1 MPNDENA
8 NDKITTDNDESLAS
22 DIDPPPKKLLEIEGV
37 GRVDNETEERKT
49 EGVDSDNE
57 GFYKK
62 VLPPEQKGYSIR
74 NPRNTNYINKRVT
87 RWSMGWKILIVVSNE
102 LHSVVKS
109 YSNVVNAISTFVEP
123 TPPTNIIKNDTILN
137 QYV

>member
-57 GFYKK
+57 GVYKK

-87 RWSMGWKILIVVSNE
+87 R
-102 LHSVVKS
+102 
-109 YSNVVNAISTFVEP
+109 
-123 TPPTNIIKNDTILN
+123 
-137 QYV
+137 